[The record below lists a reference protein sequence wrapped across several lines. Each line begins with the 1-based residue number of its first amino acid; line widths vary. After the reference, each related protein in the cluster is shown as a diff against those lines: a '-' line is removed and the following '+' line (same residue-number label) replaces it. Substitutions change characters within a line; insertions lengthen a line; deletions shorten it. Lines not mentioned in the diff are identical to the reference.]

1 MQSPSSCVEELPRI
15 AQLQDEIEK
24 RDKELLRSK
33 KENEALKV
41 MIVTLVWSEYM
52 IISAVL
58 AM

>member
-41 MIVTLVWSEYM
+41 MIVTQVWSEYM

>member
-41 MIVTLVWSEYM
+41 MSHKCDLNN
-52 IISAVL
+52 IIW
-58 AM
+58 